1 MTEKQH
7 QIIDETV
14 EFVKESL
21 QGAEGGHDWWH
32 TQRVWKTAK
41 NIAKKEEAND
51 FVVEL
56 GALLHDIADSKFHDG
71 NEEIGPKIAREF
83 LESQGVEEDVI
94 EQVDAIIRNI
104 SYKNS
109 LTGNKYHSP
118 EFDIIQ
124 DADRLDAIG
133 AIGIAR
139 TFNYGGHI
147 GAEMYNPEILPRKE
161 LTETEYKGSRSPT
174 LNHFYE
180 KLMLLKERM
189 NTTTARK
196 LAENRHFFMERFL
209 IQFYKEWDSDL

>member
-94 EQVDAIIRNI
+94 EQVDAIITNI

>member
-1 MTEKQH
+1 MTEKH
-7 QIIDETV
+7 HYIINETV
-14 EFVKESL
+14 EFVKKTL

-41 NIAKKEEAND
+41 SIAKKEAAND
-51 FVVEL
+51 FIVEL
-56 GALLHDIADSKFHDG
+56 GALLHDIADSKFHSG
-71 NEEIGPKIAREF
+71 NEEIGPQIAREF
-83 LESQGVEEDVI
+83 LESLEVEAYVI
-94 EQVDAIIRNI
+94 AQVEAIIRNI

-109 LTGNKYHSP
+109 LAGNKYHSP
-118 EFDIIQ
+118 EFDIVQ

-147 GAEMYNPEILPRKE
+147 NAELYNPAILPRKGLSE
-161 LTETEYKGSRSPT
+161 EEYKGSRSPT
-174 LNHFYE
+174 LNHFHE
-180 KLMLLKERM
+180 KLLLLKDRM
-189 NTTTARK
+189 NTATARK